1 MELVQHIN
9 QTQLCACVFV
19 LILAPRAGQA
29 EAQREREDSNKQ
41 DRAHLRLMIGPTV
54 L

>member
-19 LILAPRAGQA
+19 LSLASGLDRLRPR
-29 EAQREREDSNKQ
+29 EKERTLISK
-41 DRAHLRLMIGPTV
+41 TV
-54 L
+54 LTFG

>member
-19 LILAPRAGQA
+19 LSLAPGL
-29 EAQREREDSNKQ
+29 
-41 DRAHLRLMIGPTV
+41 DRLRPIEKGRTLISKTAAHLGLMIGPTV